1 MTVDLSFRGRQ
12 SAAHRIEDFYT
23 DLHDAMYDLGPLDDA
38 PFPSAREFRQFLAE
52 AYPEGMRG
60 LRCLDAG
67 CGGTA
72 INSRSLMAA
81 SAARVLAVDLNKASL
96 ELVRASLAGR
106 ANGSLSI
113 ACASLLDLPFPAA
126 AFDFAVCSGVV
137 HHTPDPER
145 ALRELRRVMRPRAR
159 VYVSAY
165 CFEGS
170 VMHAVVRIWR
180 AAAHVIPFALM
191 HGLFKRSTVVN
202 NFVLD
207 HMYVPILW
215 IYRAAD
221 FSRMLERCGFVVE
234 HTSVS
239 AVDSLHERRIGP
251 WSVTGDGLLR
261 VFMCSAA

>member
-12 SAAHRIEDFYT
+12 SASRRIEDFYT
-23 DLHDAMYDLGPLDDA
+23 DLHGAMYDLAPLDDA

-52 AYPEGMRG
+52 TYPGGMRG
-60 LRCLDAG
+60 LQCLDAG

-72 INSRSLMAA
+72 INSRSLIAA

-96 ELVRASLAGR
+96 ALVRTSLAGR
-106 ANGSLSI
+106 ARGTLEM
-113 ACASLLDLPFPAA
+113 ACASLLDLPFPAG

-145 ALRELRRVMRPRAR
+145 ALQELRRVMKPRAR
-159 VYVSAY
+159 AYVSAY

-170 VMHAVVRIWR
+170 VMHGVVRIWR
-180 AAAHVIPFALM
+180 AAAHVIPFALA

-221 FSRMLERCGFVVE
+221 FSAMLERSGFVVDR
-234 HTSVS
+234 SAVS
-239 AVDSLHERRIGP
+239 AVDSLHDRRIGP
-251 WSVTGDGLLR
+251 WSLTGDGLLR